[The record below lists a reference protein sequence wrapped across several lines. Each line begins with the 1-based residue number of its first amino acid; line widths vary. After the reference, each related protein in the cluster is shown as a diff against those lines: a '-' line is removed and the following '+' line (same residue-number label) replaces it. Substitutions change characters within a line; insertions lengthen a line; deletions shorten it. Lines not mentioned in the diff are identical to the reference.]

1 MDSLNIHAIHPKP
14 SLSKPNKQNKKY
26 PYLLRNVEITHVNQV
41 WSTDITYIRPSAIYP
56 SSHTHHSSSSSS

>member
-41 WSTDITYIRPSAIYP
+41 WSTDITYIRPSAI
-56 SSHTHHSSSSSS
+56 